1 MRPSL
6 GVPLLVVLLLA
17 SSWSYSNGD
26 TIEQWM
32 RENAL
37 IVPSD
42 DNSPTLNLQQGERWL
57 VLIVDFDQSPA
68 DSIWGPTQARN
79 ILQESAVEYITQVS
93 GGKSSVEIVVADDV
107 TRASG
112 ALADYGADVNGQRD
126 VDAEGNFLPMALAQ
140 EAVEGHL
147 STVNW
152 SRYDLDGDG
161 WVDRLLILHTT
172 KGQEEN
178 TGSNDRIWS
187 HYTTFKEPIEISADL
202 KVGHYTMS
210 SLRTGSSG
218 VGTMLHEMLH
228 QMGAL
233 DLYPVHDTFQT
244 HQWKGVGDWDVMA
257 SGNWNGGGSWPALP
271 SAASLELIGA
281 LRHQEMDLQ
290 WPSSALA
297 PCIGPSIKMVGLS
310 EGGDTLKIQ
319 ISQSENIWIA
329 YRSDS
334 GFDSHLPGS
343 GLLVTYQDK
352 SVGNVEQNE
361 LNRDPKQP
369 WLSVIEADGRND
381 MTSGTNSGEAADLF
395 NSGQFGAEG
404 VKIFDHDGILVPWVA
419 TVENNDDMFVNFT
432 APNCSP
438 SMEIDLQDHG
448 YVILPDD
455 NFVFTATSSEE
466 CSMELDL
473 ILSDGNRI
481 IFDSMQDAQ
490 MIVGTKQFSAVIN
503 GTRNPQTQSI
513 LSGSISCGTS
523 YFEINTI
530 ILTLGK
536 IPITSEIT
544 GTIDSNKQQQ
554 ISINID
560 SDGNFSNSFR
570 VEITGPLSRIAEARE
585 EITLDES
592 SELIV
597 NIDPNG
603 LLSDGMIVNGEI
615 VLVSFSGHRWE
626 YPVEFIAQSD
636 SSQLE
641 QQWRRPSNML
651 AIAGILAM
659 LWTLLSMRDTRTKS
673 ASTIAIEVT
682 GKIIDGANGEHQTVI
697 LTEENH
703 QEVDSWGRLMD

>member
-42 DNSPTLNLQQGERWL
+42 DNSPTLNLQQNERWL

-68 DSIWGPTQARN
+68 DSIWGPTQARM
-79 ILQESAVEYITQVS
+79 ILQESAVNYIAQVS
-93 GGKSSVEIVVADDV
+93 GGKSSVEIIVADDV

-112 ALADYGADVNGQRD
+112 VLADYGADVNGQRD

-140 EAVEGHL
+140 EAVESHL

-152 SRYDLDGDG
+152 SQYDLDGDG
-161 WVDRLLILHTT
+161 WIDRLLILHTT

-187 HYTTFKEPIEISADL
+187 HYTTFKEPIEISDDL

-244 HQWKGVGDWDVMA
+244 HQWKGVGDWDVVA

-281 LRHQEMDLQ
+281 QRHQEMDLQ
-290 WPSSALA
+290 WPSSALS
-297 PCIGPSIKMVGLS
+297 PCIGPSIKMIGLS
-310 EGGDTLKIQ
+310 EGGETLKIQ
-319 ISQSENIWIA
+319 ISQSENIWIE

-352 SVGNVEQNE
+352 SVGDVEQNE

-369 WLSVIEADGRND
+369 WLSVIEADGKND
-381 MTSGTNSGEAADLF
+381 MTSGTNSGEADDLF
-395 NSGQFGAEG
+395 NSGQFGARG

-419 TVENNDDMFVNFT
+419 TVENNNDLFVNFT

-466 CSMELDL
+466 CLMDLDL
-473 ILSDGNRI
+473 ILSDGNQI
-481 IFDSMQDAQ
+481 LFESVQDAQ
-490 MIVGTKQFSAVIN
+490 MIVGTKQFSAIIN

-560 SDGNFSNSFR
+560 SDGDFSNSFR
-570 VEITGPLSRIAEARE
+570 VEITGPLSRIAEASE

-626 YPVEFIAQSD
+626 YPVEFIAQTD

-659 LWTLLSMRDTRTKS
+659 LWTLLSMRDSRNKR

-682 GKIIDGANGEHQTVI
+682 DNIIDGANSEYRSVNP
-697 LTEENH
+697 TEENH
-703 QEVDSWGRLMD
+703 QEVDSWGRVMD

>member
-1 MRPSL
+1 MRPSI
-6 GVPLLVVLLLA
+6 GVPLLVILLLA

-32 RENAL
+32 RENAI
-37 IVPSD
+37 IVD
-42 DNSPTLNLQQGERWL
+42 EKDKSPMLNLQQDERWL
-57 VLIVDFDQSPA
+57 VLIVDFEQSPA
-68 DSIWGPTQARN
+68 DSVWGPNQART
-79 ILQESAVEYITQVS
+79 ILQDSAVNYIEQIS
-93 GGKSSVEIVVADDV
+93 GGKSTVEIYVADDV
-107 TRASG
+107 TRASKE
-112 ALADYGADVNGQRD
+112 LVDYGADINGQRD
-126 VDAEGNFLPMALAQ
+126 VNAEGEFLPMALAQ
-140 EAVEGHL
+140 ETVESHL

-152 SRYDLDGDG
+152 SQYDLDGDG

-178 TGSNDRIWS
+178 TGSSNRIWS
-187 HYTTFKEPIEISADL
+187 HYTTFREPIEISSDL

-244 HQWKGVGDWDVMA
+244 HQWKGVGDWDIMA

-281 LRHQEMDLQ
+281 QRQQVMDLE
-290 WPSSALA
+290 WPSSAVS
-297 PCIGPSIKMVGLS
+297 PCIGPSIKMTGLS
-310 EGGDTLKIQ
+310 EGGNTLKIQ
-319 ISQSENIWIA
+319 ISQSEIIWLE

-334 GFDSHLPGS
+334 GFDKHLPGS

-352 SVGNVEQNE
+352 SVGDVAQNE
-361 LNRDPKQP
+361 LNRDPNQP
-369 WLSVIEADGRND
+369 WLSVIEADGRTD
-381 MTSGTNSGEAADLF
+381 MTSGANSGEADDLF

-404 VKIFDHDGILVPWVA
+404 VKIFDHDGVLVPWVA
-419 TVENNDDMFVNFT
+419 TVENNQDMFVNFT

-438 SMEIDLQDHG
+438 SLDIDLQDHG

-455 NFVFTATSSEE
+455 YFVFSATGSED
-466 CSMELDL
+466 CLMELDL
-473 ILSDGNRI
+473 ELSDGNMI
-481 IFDSMQDAQ
+481 IFDNIEDAQ
-490 MIVGTKQFSAVIN
+490 MVAGTKLFSATIS
-503 GTRNPQTQSI
+503 GTRTPQTQSA
-513 LSGSISCGTS
+513 LTGSISCGTS
-523 YFEINTI
+523 YFEINTM

-536 IPITSEIT
+536 IPIPSEIS
-544 GTIDSNKQQQ
+544 GTIDSIKQQQ
-554 ISINID
+554 ISLIID
-560 SDGNFSNSFR
+560 SEGDFTNSFR
-570 VEITGPLSRIAEARE
+570 VEITGPLSRIAEISD
-585 EITLDES
+585 EIILDES

-636 SSQLE
+636 SSELD
-641 QQWRRPSNML
+641 QQWRKPSNML
-651 AIAGILAM
+651 AIAGMLAM
-659 LWTLLSMRDTRTKS
+659 LWTLLSMRDTIVRSNS
-673 ASTIAIEVT
+673 ANEIEAT
-682 GKIIDGANGEHQTVI
+682 DRIDNEANMQGQSVDD
-697 LTEENH
+697 LEENR
-703 QEVDSWGRLMD
+703 QEVDSWGRLID

>member
-1 MRPSL
+1 MRPTL

-32 RENAL
+32 RENTL

-42 DNSPTLNLQQGERWL
+42 DNSPILELQQNERWL
-57 VLIVDFDQSPA
+57 VLIVDFEQSPA
-68 DSIWGPTQARN
+68 NSVWGPTQARN
-79 ILQESAVEYITQVS
+79 ILQESAVDYIEQIS
-93 GGKSSVEIVVADDV
+93 GGKSSVEIIVADDV

-140 EAVEGHL
+140 EAIESHL

-152 SRYDLDGDG
+152 SQYDLDGDG

-178 TGSNDRIWS
+178 SGSNDRIWS
-187 HYTTFKEPIEISADL
+187 HYTTFKEPIEISSDL

-244 HQWKGVGDWDVMA
+244 HQWKGVGDWDIMA

-281 LRHQEMDLQ
+281 QRHQEMDLQ
-290 WPSSALA
+290 WPSSAIS
-297 PCIGPSIKMVGLS
+297 PCIGPSIKMSALS

-319 ISQSENIWIA
+319 ISQSEIIWIE

-352 SVGNVEQNE
+352 SVGDMEKNK

-381 MTSGTNSGEAADLF
+381 MTSGTNSGEADDLF
-395 NSGQFGAEG
+395 NSGQFGADG
-404 VKIFDHDGILVPWVA
+404 VKIFDHDGILVSWVA
-419 TVENNDDMFVNFT
+419 TVEHNDELFVNFT

-438 SMEIDLQDHG
+438 SMDIDLQDHG
-448 YVILPDD
+448 YVILPED
-455 NFVFTATSSEE
+455 NFIFTATSSEE
-466 CSMELDL
+466 CQMELDL
-473 ILSDGNRI
+473 ILSDGNNI
-481 IFDSMQDAQ
+481 IFESVQDAQ
-490 MIVGTKQFSAVIN
+490 MIVGTKQFSAIIN
-503 GTRNPQTQSI
+503 GTRKPQSQSI

-523 YFEINTI
+523 YFEIDTM

-536 IPITSEIT
+536 IPIVSEIT

-554 ISINID
+554 MSINID
-560 SDGNFSNSFR
+560 SEGDFSNSFR
-570 VEITGPLSRIAEARE
+570 VEITGPLSRIAEASE

-636 SSQLE
+636 SSELQ
-641 QQWRRPSNML
+641 QQWRKPSNML
-651 AIAGILAM
+651 TIAGILAM
-659 LWTLLSMRDTRTKS
+659 LWTILSMRDTIVRRTS
-673 ASTIAIEVT
+673 IIAIEAAD
-682 GKIIDGANGEHQTVI
+682 KIIDNVNSEPQNVVPS
-697 LTEENH
+697 EENH
-703 QEVDSWGRLMD
+703 REVDSWGRLMD

>member
-1 MRPSL
+1 MRPSI
-6 GVPLLVVLLLA
+6 GVPLLVILLLA

-32 RENAL
+32 RENAI
-37 IVPSD
+37 IVD
-42 DNSPTLNLQQGERWL
+42 EKDKSPMLNLQQDERWL
-57 VLIVDFDQSPA
+57 VLIVDFEQSPA
-68 DSIWGPTQARN
+68 DSVWGPNQART
-79 ILQESAVEYITQVS
+79 ILQDSAVNYIEQIS
-93 GGKSSVEIVVADDV
+93 GGKSTVEIYVADDV
-107 TRASG
+107 TRASKE
-112 ALADYGADVNGQRD
+112 LVDYGADINGQRD
-126 VDAEGNFLPMALAQ
+126 VNAEGEFLPMALAQ
-140 EAVEGHL
+140 ETVESHL

-152 SRYDLDGDG
+152 SQYDLDGDG

-178 TGSNDRIWS
+178 TGSSNRIWS
-187 HYTTFKEPIEISADL
+187 HYTTFREPIEISSDL

-244 HQWKGVGDWDVMA
+244 HQWKGVGDWDIMA

-281 LRHQEMDLQ
+281 QRHQEMDLQ
-290 WPSSALA
+290 WPSSALS
-297 PCIGPSIKMVGLS
+297 PCFGPSIKMVGLS
-310 EGGDTLKIQ
+310 EGGETLKIQ
-319 ISQSENIWIA
+319 ISQSEIIWIA

-352 SVGNVEQNE
+352 SVGDVEQNE

-404 VKIFDHDGILVPWVA
+404 VKIFDHDGILVSWVA

-466 CSMELDL
+466 CLMELDL
-473 ILSDGNRI
+473 ILSDGNQI
-481 IFDSMQDAQ
+481 LFDSIQDAQ

-523 YFEINTI
+523 YFEINTM

-554 ISINID
+554 ISIDID

-570 VEITGPLSRIAEARE
+570 VEITGPLSRIAETSE
-585 EITLDES
+585 EFTLDES
-592 SELIV
+592 GELIV

-636 SSQLE
+636 SSELE
-641 QQWRRPSNML
+641 QQWRSPSNML

-659 LWTLLSMRDTRTKS
+659 LWTLLSMRDTRIKR

-682 GKIIDGANGEHQTVI
+682 DNIIDGVNSEPQSVI
-697 LTEENH
+697 PTEENH